1 METWDAIRSRRD
13 VRQFS
18 DKPIPDALL
27 ERVLDAGRRA
37 PSAGNLQPW
46 DFVLVTDRDQLLDLA
61 GVWQGAGH
69 IAGAQAAIALVSSVP
84 NDPMQRSVLAFDLG
98 QATILMALAAA
109 DLGIATAH
117 SAAEDQQ
124 KAQIVLGFPEGKFLA
139 FMLSVG
145 YPADRPLA
153 IIHKPDRRPY
163 ADVVH
168 HGRW

>member
-18 DKPIPDALL
+18 ERPIADAHL

-46 DFVLVTDRDQLLDLA
+46 DFVVVRDRDQLQALA

-69 IAGAQAAIALVSSVP
+69 VAGAQAVIALVSSVP
-84 NDPMQRSVLAFDLG
+84 GDEMQRSILAFDLG
-98 QATILMALAAA
+98 QATMVMALAAA
-109 DLGIATAH
+109 DLGIASAH
-117 SAAEDQQ
+117 SAVEDQA
-124 KAQIVLGFPEGKFLA
+124 KAQGVLAFPDGKFLA

-145 YPADRPLA
+145 YPAGRPLA
-153 IIHKPDRRPY
+153 VIDRPDRRPY

-168 HGRW
+168 QGRW